1 MGESR
6 LRVVLVADEE
16 VDRSAAPAAVRT
28 ALAQL
33 AEGQSGSDGLLTA
46 DPDLRRAVVAVLA
59 ASRSLTRVVVA
70 DGMALEVLRHLDR
83 RPSRADGDAGALARW
98 KRLEL
103 LRIAARDLTGVDDL
117 PATGRLL
124 AELADDVLRQAHHL
138 AGARAEGVVVV
149 AMGKA
154 GARELNYASDVDL
167 LFVGEGDARPVL
179 DAGRQCFRL
188 DADLRPEGRDG
199 PLVRS
204 LASYEAYWDRW
215 AETWEFQALLK
226 ARPVA
231 GPTDLQERFSEAAGR
246 RVWGRPFGAEELRSV
261 RSMKARAEAEV
272 ARRGLA
278 TRELKRGRGG
288 IRDIEFSV
296 QLLQLVHG
304 RADDDLRTPA
314 TLDALAELASAGY
327 VGEDDAVLLAQAY
340 TFLRVVEHRLQLVD
354 EAQVHAVP
362 TSAPALEHL
371 ARVLGFRDD
380 QRTTAVARFEAELVR
395 HQAVARSI
403 HERLFFRPLLEAFT
417 TPRDLATP
425 AEPGDAGRQPP
436 AVQGR
441 SGPITTEAARD
452 RLDALGFT
460 DAERTRQAVLELTRG
475 MRRESRLMNALLPL
489 LLEWLSESPD
499 PDLGLLGLRTLATG
513 SHRSAR
519 LAETFRES
527 PESARRLCTV
537 AGTSRLLTSLVE
549 RQPDLLGWLAD
560 DRDLAPLGREELVS
574 RAREAMA
581 VRDPDDR
588 AAALQRL
595 RQAEMFR
602 IAVGDLLGVLP
613 PGATVGSSLSALAEA
628 VLEAAL
634 EAAEPGVAMAVVA
647 MGRLG
652 GRELSFAS
660 DLDVVLFHD
669 ERGAG
674 AAAEADAAASR
685 FLKLLRGQTP
695 AQQIWDVD
703 LDLRPEGKQGRLAT
717 SLSGFEGYLDRWAVT
732 WERQALVR
740 GRPCAGDRPVQTW
753 WQHVVDA
760 WVWRR
765 PFTEEEA
772 REVRRMKARIERE
785 RIPAGED
792 PAFHLKL
799 GRGSLSDVEWTVQLL
814 QLLHGV
820 AEPSTLPALAAL
832 EAADA
837 IGSDDAAILAEAW
850 CFCEAARNRWFLVKG
865 APGDSL
871 PTQTRQLSSLARSL
885 DTTATGLRNDYRR
898 VTRRARAVVESL
910 FYAR

>member
-1 MGESR
+1 M
-6 LRVVLVADEE
+6 LVADEE

-28 ALAQL
+28 GLAQL
-33 AEGQSGSDGLLTA
+33 GEAEPSSAVLLA
-46 DPDLRRAVVAVLA
+46 EQAELRHAVVAVLA
-59 ASRSLTRVVVA
+59 ASRSLGRVVVT
-70 DGMALEVLRHLDR
+70 DGMALDVLGHLDR
-83 RPSRADGDAGALARW
+83 RPAPPDGDADDLARW

-117 PATGRLL
+117 PTTGRLL
-124 AELADDVLRQAHHL
+124 AHLADEVLRQAHRL
-138 AGARAEGVVVV
+138 AGARAEGVAVV

-154 GARELNYASDVDL
+154 GACELNYASDVDL
-167 LFVGEGDARPVL
+167 LFVGDGDARPIL
-179 DAGRQCFRL
+179 EAGRRCFRL

-204 LASYEAYWDRW
+204 LDSYEAYWDRW
-215 AETWEFQALLK
+215 ADTWEFQALLK

-231 GPTDLQERFSEAAGR
+231 GSADLQERFAQAAER
-246 RVWGRPFGAEELRSV
+246 RVWGQPFGAEELRSV

-272 ARRGLA
+272 ARKGLA

-288 IRDIEFSV
+288 IRDIEFAV

-304 RADDDLRTPA
+304 RADEDLRTPA
-314 TLDALAELASAGY
+314 TLDALAELAGAGY
-327 VGEDDAVLLAQAY
+327 VGEEDARLLAEAY
-340 TFLRVVEHRLQLVD
+340 TFLRIVEHRLQLVD

-362 TSAPALEHL
+362 TQPAPLQHL
-371 ARVLGFRDD
+371 ARVLGYRDD
-380 QRTTAVARFEAELVR
+380 ERTTAVARFEAELVR
-395 HQAVARSI
+395 HQTVARSI

-417 TPRDLATP
+417 TSD
-425 AEPGDAGRQPP
+425 
-436 AVQGR
+436 
-441 SGPITTEAARD
+441 GPLTIEAARE
-452 RLDALGFT
+452 RLSALGFT

-475 MRRESRLMNALLPL
+475 MRRASRLMNALLPL

-549 RQPDLLGWLAD
+549 RQPELLGWLAD
-560 DRDLAPLGREELVS
+560 DRDLAPLERDELLS
-574 RAREAMA
+574 RARAAMA

-595 RQAEMFR
+595 RQAELFR
-602 IAVGDLLGVLP
+602 IAAADLLGVLP
-613 PGATVGSSLSALAEA
+613 SGSSVGSSLSALAEA

-634 EAAEPGVAMAVVA
+634 EAAEPPVPMAVVA

-652 GRELSFAS
+652 GRELGFAS

-669 ERGAG
+669 ERGGGAG
-674 AAAEADAAASR
+674 AEAEAAVSR

-695 AQQIWDVD
+695 AQQVWDVD
-703 LDLRPEGKQGRLAT
+703 LDLRPEGKQGRLAA
-717 SLSGFEGYLDRWAVT
+717 SLTGFESYLDRWAAT

-740 GRPCAGDRPVQTW
+740 GRPCAGDRAVQAW
-753 WQHVVDA
+753 WQEIVDG

-765 PFTEEEA
+765 PFTEDDA
-772 REVRRMKARIERE
+772 REVRRMKARVERE
-785 RIPAGED
+785 RIPPGED

-799 GRGSLSDVEWTVQLL
+799 GRGSLADVEWTVQLL
-814 QLLHGV
+814 QLQHGV
-820 AEPSTLPALAAL
+820 PGPATLPALAAL

-837 IGSDDAAILAEAW
+837 IDAEDAAVLAAAW
-850 CFCEAARNRWFLVKG
+850 RFCEATRNRWFLVKG
-865 APGDSL
+865 APGNSL
-871 PTQTRQLSSLARSL
+871 PTQADQLSRLARSL
-885 DTTATGLRNDYRR
+885 DTTAAGLRNDYRR
-898 VTRRARAVVESL
+898 VTRRARTVVESL

>member
-1 MGESR
+1 M
-6 LRVVLVADEE
+6 LVADEE

-33 AEGQSGSDGLLTA
+33 AESHPTSERLLA
-46 DPDLRRAVVAVLA
+46 ASPDLRRAVVAVLA

-70 DGMALEVLRHLDR
+70 DRMALDVLCQLDR
-83 RPSRADGDAGALARW
+83 RPQRTEGDAGSLARW

-103 LRIAARDLTGVDDL
+103 LRIAARDLTGLDDL

-124 AELADDVLRQAHHL
+124 AELADDVLRQAHRL
-138 AGARAEGVVVV
+138 AGTRAGGVVVV

-167 LFVGEGDARPVL
+167 LFVGDGDARLVL
-179 DAGRQCFRL
+179 EAGRQCFRL

-231 GPTDLQERFSEAAGR
+231 GPEDLQERFVEAAGR

-278 TRELKRGRGG
+278 SRELKRGRGG
-288 IRDIEFSV
+288 IRDIEFAV

-362 TSAPALEHL
+362 TSAPALQHL

-380 QRTTAVARFEAELVR
+380 ERTTAVARFEAELVR

-417 TPRDLATP
+417 TTRGLTNP
-425 AEPGDAGRQPP
+425 AAPQA
-436 AVQGR
+436 R
-441 SGPITTEAARD
+441 SGPITTEVARD
-452 RLDALGFT
+452 RLNALGFT

-560 DRDLAPLGREELVS
+560 DRDLAPLGRQELVS
-574 RAREAMA
+574 RAGEAMA

-674 AAAEADAAASR
+674 AAAEADAAATR

-695 AQQIWDVD
+695 AQQVWDVD
-703 LDLRPEGKQGRLAT
+703 LDLRPEGKQGRLAI
-717 SLSGFEGYLDRWAVT
+717 SLTGFEGYLDRWAVT

-740 GRPCAGDRPVQTW
+740 GRPCAGDRAIQSW
-753 WQHVVDA
+753 WQDVVDA

-799 GRGSLSDVEWTVQLL
+799 GKGSLSDVEWTVQLL

-832 EAADA
+832 EAGDA
-837 IGSDDAAILAEAW
+837 IGSDEAAVLAEAW
-850 CFCEAARNRWFLVKG
+850 CFCEATRNRWFLVKG
-865 APGDSL
+865 SPGDSL
-871 PTQTRQLSSLARSL
+871 PTQTGHLSRLARSL
-885 DTTATGLRNDYRR
+885 ETTGTGLRNEYRR
-898 VTRRARAVVESL
+898 VTRRARTVVESI

>member
-1 MGESR
+1 MP
-6 LRVVLVADEE
+6 VTDDE
-16 VDRSAAPAAVRT
+16 VDRSAAPGAVRN

-33 AEGQSGSDGLLTA
+33 ADAEPDATRLLAGDAGLC
-46 DPDLRRAVVAVLA
+46 RAVVAVIA
-59 ASRSLTRVVVA
+59 ASRSLSRVVVA
-70 DGMALEVLRHLDR
+70 DGQALEVLGHLDR
-83 RPSRADGDAGALARW
+83 RPQPSDGDADSLARW

-103 LRIAARDLTGVDDL
+103 LRIAARDLTGLDDL
-117 PATGRLL
+117 PTTGRLL
-124 AELADDVLRQAHHL
+124 ADLADDVLGQAHRL
-138 AGARAEGVVVV
+138 AGPRAEGLAVV

-167 LFVGEGDARPVL
+167 LFVGEGDARPL
-179 DAGRQCFRL
+179 LEAGRRCFRL
-188 DADLRPEGRDG
+188 DADLRPEGRNG

-215 AETWEFQALLK
+215 AHTWEFQALLK

-231 GPTDLQERFSEAAGR
+231 GPLDLRERFREAADR

-272 ARRGLA
+272 ARRGLT

-288 IRDIEFSV
+288 IRDIEFAV

-304 RADDDLRTPA
+304 RVDEDLRTPA
-314 TLDALAELASAGY
+314 TFDALAELAAAGY
-327 VGEDDAVLLAQAY
+327 VGEEDARLLAEAY

-362 TSAPALEHL
+362 TARPGLEHL
-371 ARVLGFRDD
+371 ARVLGYRDD
-380 QRTTAVARFEAELVR
+380 ERTTAVARFEAELVR

-417 TPRDLATP
+417 TSP
-425 AEPGDAGRQPP
+425 AAADGPP
-436 AVQGR
+436 LTA
-441 SGPITTEAARD
+441 EAARD
-452 RLDALGFT
+452 RLSALGFT

-475 MRRESRLMNALLPL
+475 MRRASRLMSALLPL

-527 PESARRLCTV
+527 PEAARRLCTV
-537 AGTSRLLTSLVE
+537 AGTSRLLTSVVE
-549 RQPDLLGWLAD
+549 HQPDLLGWLAHD
-560 DRDLAPLGREELVS
+560 EELAPLDRDELVR
-574 RAREAMA
+574 RARAAMA
-581 VRDPDDR
+581 VRNTLDR

-595 RQAEMFR
+595 RQAELFR
-602 IAVGDLLGVLP
+602 IATASLLDMLPAGV
-613 PGATVGSSLSALAEA
+613 TVGSALSSLAEA

-634 EAAEPGVAMAVVA
+634 EAAEPAVPMAVIA

-652 GRELSFAS
+652 GRELGFAS

-669 ERGAG
+669 ERSAG
-674 AAAEADAAASR
+674 AAAEADAAAGR
-685 FLKLLRGQTP
+685 FLKLLRGTTP
-695 AQQIWDVD
+695 AQRVWDIDV
-703 LDLRPEGKQGRLAT
+703 DLRPEGKQGRLAS
-717 SLSGFEGYLDRWAVT
+717 SLTGFQGYLQRWALT

-740 GRPCAGDRPVQTW
+740 GRPCAGDRAVQSW
-753 WQHVVDA
+753 WQDIVDA
-760 WVWRR
+760 WVWQR
-765 PFTEEEA
+765 PFTADEA
-772 REVRRMKARIERE
+772 REVRRMKARVERE
-785 RIPAGED
+785 RIPPHED

-814 QLLHGV
+814 QLQYGV
-820 AEPSTLPALAAL
+820 RGPSTLPALDALVAKAAIPA
-832 EAADA
+832 E
-837 IGSDDAAILAEAW
+837 DAAVLATAW
-850 CFCEAARNRWFLVKG
+850 RFCEATRNRWFLVKG

-871 PTQTRQLSSLARSL
+871 PSQADQLSRLARSL

-898 VTRRARAVVESL
+898 VTRRARAVVEER
-910 FYAR
+910 FYA

>member
-1 MGESR
+1 
-6 LRVVLVADEE
+6 VLVADEE

-28 ALAQL
+28 GLAQL
-33 AEGQSGSDGLLTA
+33 AEAEPSSPGLLA
-46 DPDLRRAVVAVLA
+46 GDAALRRAVVAVLA
-59 ASRSLTRVVVA
+59 ASRSLGRVIVA
-70 DGMALEVLRHLDR
+70 DRRALGVLGELDR
-83 RPSRADGDAGALARW
+83 RPAPPDGDADAVARW

-103 LRIAARDLTGVDDL
+103 LRIAARDLTGLDDL
-117 PATGRLL
+117 PTTGRLL
-124 AELADDVLRQAHHL
+124 AHLADDVLRHAHRL
-138 AGARAEGVVVV
+138 AGAGAEGVAVV

-167 LFVGEGDARPVL
+167 LFVGEGDARPIL
-179 DAGRQCFRL
+179 EAGRRCFRL

-215 AETWEFQALLK
+215 ADTWEFQALLK

-231 GPTDLQERFSEAAGR
+231 GPAELRERFREAADR
-246 RVWGRPFGAEELRSV
+246 RVWGQPFGAEELRSV

-272 ARRGLA
+272 ARMGLA

-288 IRDIEFSV
+288 IRDIEFAV

-304 RADDDLRTPA
+304 RADEDLRTPA

-327 VGEDDAVLLAQAY
+327 VGEEDARLLVDAY
-340 TFLRVVEHRLQLVD
+340 TFLRIVEHRLQLVD

-362 TSAPALEHL
+362 TQPAALQHL
-371 ARVLGFRDD
+371 ARVLGYRDD
-380 QRTTAVARFEAELVR
+380 ERTTAVARFEAELVR
-395 HQAVARSI
+395 HQSVARSI

-417 TPRDLATP
+417 TSGGPLTTAA
-425 AEPGDAGRQPP
+425 AE
-436 AVQGR
+436 
-441 SGPITTEAARD
+441 E
-452 RLDALGFT
+452 RLNALGFT
-460 DAERTRQAVLELTRG
+460 DADRTRQAVLELTRG
-475 MRRESRLMNALLPL
+475 MRRASRLMSAILPL

-537 AGTSRLLTSLVE
+537 AGTSRLLTSYVE

-560 DRDLAPLGREELVS
+560 DADLAPLERDQLLS
-574 RAREAMA
+574 RARAAMA

-595 RQAEMFR
+595 RQAETFR
-602 IAVGDLLGVLP
+602 MAAADLLGLLP

-634 EAAEPGVAMAVVA
+634 EAAKPPVPMAVVA

-652 GRELSFAS
+652 GRELGFAS

-669 ERGAG
+669 ERGVG
-674 AAAEADAAASR
+674 ASAEAEAAASR
-685 FLKLLRGQTP
+685 FHRLLRGRTP
-695 AQQIWDVD
+695 SQQVWDVD
-703 LDLRPEGKQGRLAT
+703 LDLRPEGKQGRLAS
-717 SLSGFEGYLDRWAVT
+717 SLTGFERYLDRWAVT

-740 GRPCAGDRPVQTW
+740 GRPCAGDRAVQSW
-753 WQHVVDA
+753 WQDIVDA

-765 PFTEEEA
+765 PFTEEDA
-772 REVRRMKARIERE
+772 REVRRMKARVERE
-785 RIPAGED
+785 RIPPGED

-814 QLLHGV
+814 QLQHGV
-820 AEPSTLPALAAL
+820 AGTSTLPALAAL

-837 IGSDDAAILAEAW
+837 IDPDDAAVLAEAW
-850 CFCEAARNRWFLVKG
+850 RFCEATRNRWFLVKG
-865 APGDSL
+865 SPGNSL
-871 PTQTRQLSSLARSL
+871 PTQADHLSRLARSL
-885 DTTATGLRNDYRR
+885 DTTAAGLRNDYRR
-898 VTRRARAVVESL
+898 VTRRARTVVESL
-910 FYAR
+910 FYVR